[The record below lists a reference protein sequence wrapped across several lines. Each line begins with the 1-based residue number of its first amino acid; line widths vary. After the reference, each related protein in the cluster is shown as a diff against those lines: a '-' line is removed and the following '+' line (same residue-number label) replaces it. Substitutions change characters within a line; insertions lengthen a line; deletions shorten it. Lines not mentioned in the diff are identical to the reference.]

1 MAESDPAITALVE
14 EARSDFGRSLQ
25 AKAATLEDLVARG
38 AWVDARRASHKLRGS
53 AGVYGFVAL
62 GAAAAALDDLM
73 SSAGEKPDAKA
84 LAGIRDALGELR
96 SEADLASRDARDT
109 QEAT

>member
-14 EARSDFGRSLQ
+14 EARADFARSLR

-53 AGVYGFVAL
+53 AGVYGFAAL

-73 SSAGEKPDAKA
+73 SGAGEAPDAAA
-84 LAGIRDALGELR
+84 LAQIGDTLR
-96 SEADLASRDARDT
+96 HLRAEAERASRDAP
-109 QEAT
+109 